1 MIHGQDMPD
10 QMDQEGLKMNQEGVK
25 RVCLDQKKVSF
36 LSKKFNSVVKLT
48 LEPGSAA
55 NML

>member
-1 MIHGQDMPD
+1 
-10 QMDQEGLKMNQEGVK
+10 MDQEGLKINQERVK